1 MSGEPTANRPPV
13 LAKLREGLQHVPQA
27 VIDETATSITV
38 QPASPDG
45 YAVSLEIGGGD
56 CVVSLEGWHEHFAEA
71 DEAIAFFGL
80 ALSVDARLAI
90 TYRGETPVA
99 WTFEVL
105 EGEHWRAVGTTS
117 LKFTPFWRKKH
128 VVHRRNA
135 LVGASDSAASP

>member
-1 MSGEPTANRPPV
+1 MSAESEADRPPV
-13 LAKLREGLQHVPQA
+13 LAKLRAGLQHVPQA

-38 QPASPDG
+38 EPAGPDG
-45 YAVSLEIGGGD
+45 YAVSLEVSGGE
-56 CVVSLEGWHEHFAEA
+56 CVVSLEGWHERFADG

-90 TYRGETPVA
+90 TYRGETPVE

-105 EGEHWRAVGTTS
+105 EGENWRAVGTTS
-117 LKFTPFWRKKH
+117 RKLAPFWRKKH

-135 LVGASDSAASP
+135 LVGAQGDDPR